1 LSSHAGDVVA
11 AMAIA
16 AIGGRIFGGLNREVH
31 TNMDTELEGFLN
43 SLGEAERAG
52 GRVLHELTD
61 QAQSL
66 ELRELLR
73 KVGHDEGY
81 YASELAAHVRRLGG
95 MPSTKTGDFVE
106 KVRAVGHFKD
116 KLELLNR
123 GQRWVVRKIG
133 EQVGTIADARLQAF
147 LRVMADG
154 HDINIG
160 ALDKALAE
168 GKL

>member
-1 LSSHAGDVVA
+1 
-11 AMAIA
+11 
-16 AIGGRIFGGLNREVH
+16 
-31 TNMDTELEGFLN
+31 MDKELENFLN

-66 ELRELLR
+66 ELREMLK

-81 YASELAAHVRRLGG
+81 YAGELSAHVRRLGG
-95 MPSTKTGDFVE
+95 TPSNKTGDFVE
-106 KVRAVGHFKD
+106 KVRAVADFKG

-133 EQVGTIADARLQAF
+133 EQTGAIGDERLRAF
-147 LRVMADG
+147 LTVMAEG
-154 HDINIG
+154 HEINIG
-160 ALDKALAE
+160 ALEQALAD

>member
-1 LSSHAGDVVA
+1 
-11 AMAIA
+11 
-16 AIGGRIFGGLNREVH
+16 
-31 TNMDTELEGFLN
+31 MDTELESFLN

-52 GRVLHELTD
+52 GRILHELTN
-61 QAQSL
+61 QPQSL
-66 ELRELLR
+66 ELRETLK

-81 YASELAAHVRRLGG
+81 YAGELAAHVRRLGG
-95 MPSTKTGDFVE
+95 TPSTKTGDFVE
-106 KVRAVGHFKD
+106 KVRAVGDLKG

-133 EQVGTIADARLQAF
+133 EQVGNIADARLQAF

-154 HDINIG
+154 HDVNIG
-160 ALDKALAE
+160 ALDKALAA

>member
-1 LSSHAGDVVA
+1 
-11 AMAIA
+11 
-16 AIGGRIFGGLNREVH
+16 
-31 TNMDTELEGFLN
+31 MDSDLESFLN

-52 GRVLHELTD
+52 GRILHELTD

-66 ELRELLR
+66 ELREMLK

-81 YASELAAHVRRLGG
+81 YAGELAAHVRRLGG
-95 MPSTKTGDFVE
+95 APSNKTGDFVE
-106 KVRAVGHFKD
+106 KVRAVGNLKG

-133 EQVGTIADARLQAF
+133 DQVGTIADAHLRAF
-147 LRVMADG
+147 LKVMADG
-154 HDINIG
+154 HDANIG